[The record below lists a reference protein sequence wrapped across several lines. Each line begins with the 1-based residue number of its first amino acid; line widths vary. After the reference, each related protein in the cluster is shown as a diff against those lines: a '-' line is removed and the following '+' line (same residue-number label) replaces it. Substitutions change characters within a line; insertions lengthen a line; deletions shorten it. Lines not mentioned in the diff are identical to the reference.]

1 MEGVARG
8 LLNLFRE
15 LQNYVA
21 TAEAAAFKRRERAF
35 GRLLFRGG
43 ALWETKCPRLLKIGY
58 EFFSSPWIWDI
69 TELETICRFYKL
81 HLSNP
86 DGLRNGRECTSI
98 FSWRGQFLK
107 EPQDECQHFRPPGDT
122 HPFLQVSRLL
132 LPACHAFIF
141 PLKSPTTLITKKTPT
156 DIHYNSGW
164 NVINI
169 QGTPKEVTGN

>member
-58 EFFSSPWIWDI
+58 EFS
-69 TELETICRFYKL
+69 RFLGSEISRNSKRFADFTNYIL
-81 HLSNP
+81 VILMVFEM
-86 DGLRNGRECTSI
+86 DGNA
-98 FSWRGQFLK
+98 
-107 EPQDECQHFRPPGDT
+107 
-122 HPFLQVSRLL
+122 QVSS
-132 LPACHAFIF
+132 A
-141 PLKSPTTLITKKTPT
+141 
-156 DIHYNSGW
+156 G
-164 NVINI
+164 
-169 QGTPKEVTGN
+169 EGNF